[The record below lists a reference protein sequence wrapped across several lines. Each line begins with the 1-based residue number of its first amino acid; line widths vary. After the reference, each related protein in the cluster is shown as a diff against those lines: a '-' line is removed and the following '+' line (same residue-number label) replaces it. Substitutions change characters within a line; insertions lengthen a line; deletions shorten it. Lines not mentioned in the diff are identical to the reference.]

1 MKTLFKKVFL
11 FSSIVCLSL
20 PFFADVDTTSGMRG
34 TVNVSGATVVA
45 EHTPT
50 VITKT
55 TTSGASGSFRLSF
68 LPLGGPYTVKVTA
81 PGYNSESI
89 NGLYL
94 NLGDPLSFG
103 VTLTS
108 AAAADEIV
116 VTAKPAEA
124 FKMGTS
130 TVLTRDDM
138 NAIPTINRS
147 VADFAKMDP
156 RVSVNGGVGRDAE
169 ISVMGANTKFNDFTI
184 DGVSFNDPFGL
195 NDNGFGTMRNPVSMD
210 FVDQISVDITPFD
223 VSRGNTTGGSI
234 AVVTKSGTN
243 EFHGSAFYQ
252 NRDEGNVG
260 DYLGQD
266 FPEFEDEVMAFT
278 FAGPLIKDRL
288 FFFIGYEENTKSL
301 PGLYGTVDSN
311 AQNKGETVTTAL
323 ANEIRQYTIDNYGGY
338 DAGYINLVTFDETH
352 EEWTVKLDAV
362 INDDHRATLNVSH
375 SEDLTPQRYN
385 NWSETVFS
393 NNWYYK
399 PPEIDRASFTLYSDW
414 SDRLS
419 TKFKYTSYEMEE
431 DDASYGDD
439 FFPEMNISVGGDNVF
454 LGGDRYRGANLINV
468 ESEFLT
474 FKADYDND
482 DHVYTFGYESDN
494 SDVVN
499 LFIARYNGE
508 VRFDSFEDYKVGNW
522 SRVRIH
528 EPYAGHDA
536 VGTMA
541 ADFEVEKTSLY
552 IQDKWFVNNDLTVM
566 FGLRYDAVET
576 PIAPAENVNFTKE
589 YGFSNSETFDFDVIQ
604 PRFSFNMDATDMFAN
619 RENVVAAT
627 LRGGRGLFM
636 GRIPRVWYGNAY
648 SRTGATGDYRGF
660 YTDRDTDLTC
670 AEDGSSNCPGFMHK
684 GDPTAFWLTSPN
696 STYSVPD
703 GNNPYGV
710 AQSTDPNFEAPSSW
724 RTSLGLDILT
734 QGGWDVT
741 VEYNLDQ
748 VRKAI
753 FFTDLGLEQ
762 EGTLADGRGIYGGRG
777 DYRLT
782 NTDKGT
788 TEAWTISTAKQF
800 GDVNWFAGYTKMRAN
815 DIFELTSAQ
824 SESSY
829 GRSVR
834 ADGEN
839 INAAR
844 SNFMVEHKFI
854 SSLDYTTQLIGNN
867 DTRFS
872 LVYVRKSGEP
882 YSVTFDGYDDAFAN
896 DRSDG
901 GYDAAYVPTGAS
913 DPNVVFASD
922 AVADAVMAH
931 VNSSGLS
938 SYKGTIVPRNAFNSP
953 WNSSLDLRITQD
965 IEVMEGHKVIVYLDI
980 TNLLNLI
987 DDDKGIITEYSNRS
1001 RQIELDRD
1009 NPYDSQGRYN
1019 IVGVDPDDGLRVY
1032 NKDGQSSYQWN
1043 LGFKYQF

>member
-1 MKTLFKKVFL
+1 
-11 FSSIVCLSL
+11 
-20 PFFADVDTTSGMRG
+20 
-34 TVNVSGATVVA
+34 
-45 EHTPT
+45 
-50 VITKT
+50 
-55 TTSGASGSFRLSF
+55 
-68 LPLGGPYTVKVTA
+68 
-81 PGYNSESI
+81 
-89 NGLYL
+89 
-94 NLGDPLSFG
+94 
-103 VTLTS
+103 
-108 AAAADEIV
+108 
-116 VTAKPAEA
+116 
-124 FKMGTS
+124 
-130 TVLTRDDM
+130 
-138 NAIPTINRS
+138 
-147 VADFAKMDP
+147 
-156 RVSVNGGVGRDAE
+156 
-169 ISVMGANTKFNDFTI
+169 
-184 DGVSFNDPFGL
+184 
-195 NDNGFGTMRNPVSMD
+195 
-210 FVDQISVDITPFD
+210 
-223 VSRGNTTGGSI
+223 
-234 AVVTKSGTN
+234 
-243 EFHGSAFYQ
+243 
-252 NRDEGNVG
+252 
-260 DYLGQD
+260 
-266 FPEFEDEVMAFT
+266 
-278 FAGPLIKDRL
+278 
-288 FFFIGYEENTKSL
+288 
-301 PGLYGTVDSN
+301 
-311 AQNKGETVTTAL
+311 
-323 ANEIRQYTIDNYGGY
+323 
-338 DAGYINLVTFDETH
+338 
-352 EEWTVKLDAV
+352 
-362 INDDHRATLNVSH
+362 
-375 SEDLTPQRYN
+375 
-385 NWSETVFS
+385 
-393 NNWYYK
+393 
-399 PPEIDRASFTLYSDW
+399 
-414 SDRLS
+414 
-419 TKFKYTSYEMEE
+419 
-431 DDASYGDD
+431 
-439 FFPEMNISVGGDNVF
+439 MNIRIGGDNVF

-474 FKADYDND
+474 LKADYDND
-482 DHVYTFGYESDN
+482 DHLYTVGYESDN

-508 VRFDSFEDYKVGNW
+508 VRFNSFEDYKNGIW
-522 SRVRIH
+522 SRLRIH

-576 PIAPAENVNFTKE
+576 PIAPATNVNFVKE
-589 YGFSNSETFDFDVIQ
+589 YGFSNAETFDFNLLQ
-604 PRFSFNMDATDMFAN
+604 PRFSFNMDATDLFSN
-619 RENVVAAT
+619 RENVIAAT

-648 SRTGATGDYRGF
+648 SRTGATGDYRGW
-660 YTDRDTDLTC
+660 YSYDTS
-670 AEDGSSNCPGFMHK
+670 ASNFPGPMPK
-684 GDPTAFWLTSPN
+684 GDPTAFWLGAGSKYT
-696 STYSVPD
+696 VPSGD
-703 GNNPYGV
+703 SPYGV

-724 RTSLGLDILT
+724 RTSLALDILT

-741 VEYNLDQ
+741 LEYNLDE
-748 VRKAI
+748 VRQAI

-782 NTDKGT
+782 NTDEGT

-800 GDVNWFAGYTKMRAN
+800 GDVNWFAGYTNMRAN
-815 DIFELTSAQ
+815 DVFELTSAQ

-901 GYDAAYVPTGAS
+901 GYDAAYIPTGAS
-913 DPNVVFASD
+913 DPNVVFASS

-1009 NPYDSQGRYN
+1009 NPYDSEGRYN

-1032 NKDGQSSYQWN
+1032 NNNGQSSYQWN

>member
-50 VITKT
+50 GITKT
-55 TTSGASGSFRLSF
+55 TTSGASGSFRLTF

-419 TKFKYTSYEMEE
+419 TKFKYTTYEMEE

-439 FFPEMNISVGGDNVF
+439 FFPEMNIRVGGDNVF

-508 VRFDSFEDYKVGNW
+508 VRFDSFEDYQNGVW
-522 SRVRIH
+522 SRLRIH

-619 RENVVAAT
+619 RENVIAAT

-648 SRTGATGDYRGF
+648 SRTGATGDYRGW
-660 YTDRDTDLTC
+660 YSNC
-670 AEDGSSNCPGFMHK
+670 AGDASVTNCPGNMPK
-684 GDPTAFWLTSPN
+684 GDPTAFWLTSPDSN
-696 STYSVPD
+696 YTVPA
-703 GNNPYGV
+703 GTNPYGV

-1009 NPYDSQGRYN
+1009 KPYDSQGRYN

-1043 LGFKYQF
+1043 LGFMYQF

>member
-50 VITKT
+50 GITKT
-55 TTSGASGSFRLSF
+55 TTSGASGSFRLTF

-439 FFPEMNISVGGDNVF
+439 FFPEMNIRVGGDNVF

-508 VRFDSFEDYKVGNW
+508 VRFDSFEDYQNGVW
-522 SRVRIH
+522 SRLRIH

-619 RENVVAAT
+619 RENVIAAT

-648 SRTGATGDYRGF
+648 SRTGATGDYRGW
-660 YTDRDTDLTC
+660 YSNC
-670 AEDGSSNCPGFMHK
+670 AGDASVTNCPGNMPK
-684 GDPTAFWLTSPN
+684 GDPTAFWLTSPDSN
-696 STYSVPD
+696 YTVPA
-703 GNNPYGV
+703 GTNPYGV

>member
-1 MKTLFKKVFL
+1 MKTIFKKVFL
-11 FSSIVCLSL
+11 FSSVLCLSL

-50 VITKT
+50 GITKT
-55 TTSGASGSFRLSF
+55 TTSGSSGSFRLTF
-68 LPLGGPYTVKVTA
+68 LPLGGPYTVKINA

-89 NGLYL
+89 DGLYL

-108 AAAADEIV
+108 SSAADEIV

-195 NDNGFGTMRNPVSMD
+195 NDNGFGTMKNPVSMD

-260 DYLGQD
+260 DYLGQE

-278 FAGPLIKDRL
+278 FAGPIIKDRL
-288 FFFIGYEENTKSL
+288 FFFVGYEENTTSL

-311 AQNKGETVTTAL
+311 AQIKGETVTTAL

-362 INDDHRATLNVSH
+362 ISDDHRATLNLSH

-385 NWSETVFS
+385 YGETVFS

-439 FFPEMNISVGGDNVF
+439 FFPEMNIRIGGDNVF

-474 FKADYDND
+474 LKADYDND
-482 DHVYTFGYESDN
+482 DHLYTVGYESDN

-508 VRFDSFEDYKVGNW
+508 VRFNSFEDYKNGVW
-522 SRVRIH
+522 SRLRIH

-552 IQDKWFVNNDLTVM
+552 IQDKWFVDNDLTVM

-576 PIAPAENVNFTKE
+576 PIAPATNVNFVKE
-589 YGFSNSETFDFDVIQ
+589 YGFSNAETFDFNLLQ
-604 PRFSFNMDATDMFAN
+604 PRFSFNMDATDFFSN

-648 SRTGATGDYRGF
+648 SRTGATGDYRGW
-660 YTDRDTDLTC
+660 YSYDTS
-670 AEDGSSNCPGFMHK
+670 ASNFPGPMPK
-684 GDPTAFWLTSPN
+684 GDPTAFWLGAGSKYT
-696 STYSVPD
+696 VPSGD
-703 GNNPYGV
+703 SPYGV

-724 RTSLGLDILT
+724 RTSLALDILT

-741 VEYNLDQ
+741 LEYNLDE
-748 VRKAI
+748 VRQAI

-782 NTDKGT
+782 NTDEGT

-815 DIFELTSAQ
+815 DVFELTSAQ

-901 GYDAAYVPTGAS
+901 GYDAAYIPTGAS
-913 DPNVVFASD
+913 DPNVVFASS

-1009 NPYDSQGRYN
+1009 NPYDSEGRYN

-1032 NKDGQSSYQWN
+1032 NNNGQSSYQWN

>member
-50 VITKT
+50 GITKT
-55 TTSGASGSFRLSF
+55 TTSGASGSFRLTF

-108 AAAADEIV
+108 AAAADEII

-419 TKFKYTSYEMEE
+419 TKFKYTTYEMEE

-439 FFPEMNISVGGDNVF
+439 FFPEMNIRVGGDNVF

-508 VRFDSFEDYKVGNW
+508 VRFNSFEDYQNGVW
-522 SRVRIH
+522 SRLRIH

-648 SRTGATGDYRGF
+648 SRTGATGDYRGW
-660 YTDRDTDLTC
+660 YSNC
-670 AEDGSSNCPGFMHK
+670 AGDASVTNCPGNMPK
-684 GDPTAFWLTSPN
+684 GDPTAFWLTSPDSN
-696 STYSVPD
+696 YTVPA
-703 GNNPYGV
+703 GTNPYGV

>member
-11 FSSIVCLSL
+11 FSSVVCLSL

-50 VITKT
+50 GITKT
-55 TTSGASGSFRLSF
+55 TISGSSGSFRLTF
-68 LPLGGPYTVKVTA
+68 LPLGGPYTVKITA
-81 PGYNSESI
+81 PGYDSESI
-89 NGLYL
+89 DGLYL

-108 AAAADEIV
+108 SSAADEIV

-195 NDNGFGTMRNPVSMD
+195 NDNGFGTMKNPVSMD

-260 DYLGQD
+260 DYLGED

-278 FAGPLIKDRL
+278 FAGPIIKDRL
-288 FFFIGYEENTKSL
+288 FFFVGYEENTTSL

-311 AQNKGETVTTAL
+311 AQIKGETVTTAL

-362 INDDHRATLNVSH
+362 ISDDHRATLNLSH

-385 NWSETVFS
+385 YGETVFS

-439 FFPEMNISVGGDNVF
+439 FFPEMNIRIGGDNVF

-474 FKADYDND
+474 LKADYDND
-482 DHVYTFGYESDN
+482 DHLYTVGYESDN

-508 VRFDSFEDYKVGNW
+508 VRFDSFEDYKNGIW
-522 SRVRIH
+522 SRLRIH

-576 PIAPAENVNFTKE
+576 PIAPATNVNFVKE
-589 YGFSNSETFDFDVIQ
+589 YGFSNAETFDFNLLQ
-604 PRFSFNMDATDMFAN
+604 PRFSFNMDATDFFSN

-648 SRTGATGDYRGF
+648 SRTGATGDYRGW
-660 YTDRDTDLTC
+660 YDYDTS
-670 AEDGSSNCPGFMHK
+670 ASNFPGPMPK
-684 GDPTAFWLTSPN
+684 GDPTAFWLGAGSKYT
-696 STYSVPD
+696 VPSGD
-703 GNNPYGV
+703 SPYGV

-724 RTSLGLDILT
+724 RTSLALDILT

-741 VEYNLDQ
+741 LEYNLDE
-748 VRKAI
+748 VRQAI

-782 NTDKGT
+782 NTDQGT

-815 DIFELTSAQ
+815 DVFELTSAQ

-901 GYDAAYVPTGAS
+901 GYDAAYIPTGAS
-913 DPNVVFASD
+913 DPNVVFAST

-1009 NPYDSQGRYN
+1009 NPYDSEGRYN

-1032 NKDGQSSYQWN
+1032 NNNGQSSYQWN

>member
-11 FSSIVCLSL
+11 FSSIACLSL

-34 TVNVSGATVVA
+34 TVNVSGATIVA

-50 VITKT
+50 GITKT
-55 TTSGASGSFRLSF
+55 TTSGSSGSFRLSF
-68 LPLGGPYTVKVTA
+68 LPIGGPYTVKVTA

-89 NGLYL
+89 KGLYL

-108 AAAADEIV
+108 SSAADEIV

-234 AVVTKSGTN
+234 AVVTKSGSN

-278 FAGPLIKDRL
+278 FSGPILQDRL
-288 FFFIGYEENTKSL
+288 FFFVGYEENTKSL
-301 PGLYGTVDSN
+301 PGLYGTKDSG
-311 AQNKGETVTTAL
+311 AQNAASVVTTAL
-323 ANEIRQYTIDNYGGY
+323 ANEIRQFTIDNYGGY
-338 DAGYINLVTFDETH
+338 DPGYINLVTFDETH

-362 INDDHRATLNVSH
+362 ISDDHRATLNVSH

-385 NWSETVFS
+385 NWSDTVFS

-439 FFPEMNISVGGDNVF
+439 FFPEVNITVRDAVTGDRDNVF

-474 FKADYDND
+474 LKADYDND
-482 DHVYTFGYESDN
+482 DHVYTVGYERDD

-508 VRFDSFEDYKVGNW
+508 VRFNSFDDYKNGIW
-522 SRVRIH
+522 SRLRIH

-536 VGTMA
+536 VGSMA
-541 ADFEVEKTSLY
+541 ADFEVEKTSMY

-576 PIAPAENVNFTKE
+576 PIAPDTNVNFVKE
-589 YGFSNSETFDFDVIQ
+589 YGFSNSETFDFNLLQ
-604 PRFSFNMDATDMFAN
+604 PRFSFNMDATDLFSN
-619 RENVVAAT
+619 REKVVAAT

-648 SRTGATGDYRGF
+648 SRTGATGDYRGW
-660 YTDRDTDLTC
+660 YSYDTS
-670 AEDGSSNCPGFMHK
+670 ASNFPGPMPK
-684 GDPTAFWLTSPN
+684 GDPTAFWLGAGSKYT
-696 STYSVPD
+696 VPSGD
-703 GNNPYGV
+703 NPYGV

-741 VEYNLDQ
+741 LEYNLDE
-748 VRKAI
+748 VRQAI
-753 FFTDLGLEQ
+753 FFTDLGIEQ

-782 NTDKGT
+782 NTDQGT

-800 GDVNWFAGYTKMRAN
+800 GDLNWFAGYTKMRAN
-815 DIFELTSAQ
+815 DVFELTSAQ

-834 ADGEN
+834 ADGKN
-839 INAAR
+839 ISAAR

-854 SSLDYTTQLIGNN
+854 TSLDYTTQLIGEN

-882 YSVTFDGYDDAFAN
+882 YSVTFDGNEDAFAN

-901 GYDAAYVPTGAS
+901 GYDAAYIPTGAS
-913 DPNVVFASD
+913 DPNVVFASS

-931 VNSSGLS
+931 VNSSGLRS
-938 SYKGTIVPRNAFNSP
+938 FKGSVVPRNAFNSP

-1001 RQIELDRD
+1001 RQIILDSD
-1009 NPYDSQGRYN
+1009 NPYDSAGRYN

>member
-11 FSSIVCLSL
+11 FSSIACLSL

-34 TVNVSGATVVA
+34 TVNVSGATIVA

-50 VITKT
+50 GITKT
-55 TTSGASGSFRLSF
+55 TTSGSSGSFRLSF
-68 LPLGGPYTVKVTA
+68 LPIGGPYTVKVTA

-89 NGLYL
+89 KGLYL

-108 AAAADEIV
+108 SAAADEIV

-184 DGVSFNDPFGL
+184 DGISFNDPFGL
-195 NDNGFGTMRNPVSMD
+195 NDNGFGTMKNPVSMD

-260 DYLGQD
+260 DYLGEE

-278 FAGPLIKDRL
+278 FAGPIIKDRL
-288 FFFIGYEENTKSL
+288 FFFVGYEENTTSL

-311 AQNKGETVTTAL
+311 AQNKAETVTTAL

-362 INDDHRATLNVSH
+362 ISDDHRATLNLSH

-385 NWSETVFS
+385 YGETVFS

-439 FFPEMNISVGGDNVF
+439 FFPEMNIRIGGDNVF
-454 LGGDRYRGANLINV
+454 LGGDRYRAANLINV

-474 FKADYDND
+474 LKADYDND
-482 DHVYTFGYESDN
+482 DHVYTIGYERDD

-508 VRFDSFEDYKVGNW
+508 VRFNSFDDYKNGIW
-522 SRVRIH
+522 SRLRIH

-536 VGTMA
+536 VGSMA
-541 ADFEVEKTSLY
+541 ADFEVEKTSMY
-552 IQDKWFVNNDLTVM
+552 I
-566 FGLRYDAVET
+566 
-576 PIAPAENVNFTKE
+576 
-589 YGFSNSETFDFDVIQ
+589 
-604 PRFSFNMDATDMFAN
+604 
-619 RENVVAAT
+619 
-627 LRGGRGLFM
+627 
-636 GRIPRVWYGNAY
+636 
-648 SRTGATGDYRGF
+648 
-660 YTDRDTDLTC
+660 
-670 AEDGSSNCPGFMHK
+670 
-684 GDPTAFWLTSPN
+684 
-696 STYSVPD
+696 
-703 GNNPYGV
+703 
-710 AQSTDPNFEAPSSW
+710 
-724 RTSLGLDILT
+724 
-734 QGGWDVT
+734 
-741 VEYNLDQ
+741 
-748 VRKAI
+748 
-753 FFTDLGLEQ
+753 
-762 EGTLADGRGIYGGRG
+762 
-777 DYRLT
+777 
-782 NTDKGT
+782 
-788 TEAWTISTAKQF
+788 
-800 GDVNWFAGYTKMRAN
+800 
-815 DIFELTSAQ
+815 
-824 SESSY
+824 
-829 GRSVR
+829 
-834 ADGEN
+834 
-839 INAAR
+839 
-844 SNFMVEHKFI
+844 
-854 SSLDYTTQLIGNN
+854 
-867 DTRFS
+867 
-872 LVYVRKSGEP
+872 
-882 YSVTFDGYDDAFAN
+882 
-896 DRSDG
+896 
-901 GYDAAYVPTGAS
+901 
-913 DPNVVFASD
+913 
-922 AVADAVMAH
+922 
-931 VNSSGLS
+931 
-938 SYKGTIVPRNAFNSP
+938 
-953 WNSSLDLRITQD
+953 
-965 IEVMEGHKVIVYLDI
+965 
-980 TNLLNLI
+980 
-987 DDDKGIITEYSNRS
+987 
-1001 RQIELDRD
+1001 
-1009 NPYDSQGRYN
+1009 
-1019 IVGVDPDDGLRVY
+1019 
-1032 NKDGQSSYQWN
+1032 
-1043 LGFKYQF
+1043 

>member
-11 FSSIVCLSL
+11 FSSIACLSL

-34 TVNVSGATVVA
+34 TVNVSGATIVA

-50 VITKT
+50 GITKT
-55 TTSGASGSFRLSF
+55 TTSGSSGSFRLSF
-68 LPLGGPYTVKVTA
+68 LPIGGPYTVKVTA

-89 NGLYL
+89 KGLYL

-108 AAAADEIV
+108 SSAADEIV

-234 AVVTKSGTN
+234 AVVTKSGSN

-278 FAGPLIKDRL
+278 FSGPILQDRL
-288 FFFIGYEENTKSL
+288 FFFVGYEENTKSL
-301 PGLYGTVDSN
+301 PGLYGTKDSG
-311 AQNKGETVTTAL
+311 AQNAASVVTTAL
-323 ANEIRQYTIDNYGGY
+323 ANEIRQFTIDNYGGY
-338 DAGYINLVTFDETH
+338 DPGYINLVTFDETH

-362 INDDHRATLNVSH
+362 ISDDHRATLNVSH

-385 NWSETVFS
+385 NWSDTVFS

-439 FFPEMNISVGGDNVF
+439 FFPEVNITVRDAVTGDRDNVF

-474 FKADYDND
+474 LKADYDND
-482 DHVYTFGYESDN
+482 DHVYTVGYERDD

-508 VRFDSFEDYKVGNW
+508 VRFNSFDDYKNGIW
-522 SRVRIH
+522 SRLRIH

-536 VGTMA
+536 VGSMA
-541 ADFEVEKTSLY
+541 ADFEVEKTSMY

-576 PIAPAENVNFTKE
+576 PIAPDTNVNFVKE
-589 YGFSNSETFDFDVIQ
+589 YGFSNSETFDFNLLQ
-604 PRFSFNMDATDMFAN
+604 PRFSFNMDATDLFSN
-619 RENVVAAT
+619 REKVVAAT

-648 SRTGATGDYRGF
+648 SRTGATGDYRGW
-660 YTDRDTDLTC
+660 YSYDTS
-670 AEDGSSNCPGFMHK
+670 ASNFPGPMPK
-684 GDPTAFWLTSPN
+684 GDPTAFWLGAGSKYT
-696 STYSVPD
+696 VPSGD
-703 GNNPYGV
+703 NPYGV

-741 VEYNLDQ
+741 LEYNLDE
-748 VRKAI
+748 VRQAI
-753 FFTDLGLEQ
+753 FFTDLGIEQ

-782 NTDKGT
+782 NTDQGT

-800 GDVNWFAGYTKMRAN
+800 GDLNWFAGYTKMRAN
-815 DIFELTSAQ
+815 DVFELTSAQ

-839 INAAR
+839 ISAAR

-854 SSLDYTTQLIGNN
+854 TSLDYTTQLIGEN

-882 YSVTFDGYDDAFAN
+882 YSVTFDGNEDAFAN

-901 GYDAAYVPTGAS
+901 GYDAAYIPTGAS
-913 DPNVVFASD
+913 DPNVVFASS

-931 VNSSGLS
+931 VNSSGLRS
-938 SYKGTIVPRNAFNSP
+938 FKGSVVPRNAFNSP

-1001 RQIELDRD
+1001 RQIILDSD
-1009 NPYDSQGRYN
+1009 NPYDSAGRYN